1 MQKMR
6 TNLIR
11 NAAGFGL
18 AATILSGCSVPEEV
32 IETPRVEVRT
42 VEVQRQ
48 KPIVPSIDPI
58 ALRDVDWIILTP
70 NNIDA
75 KIQELKTDELVFFAL
90 TTNGYE
96 NLSLNISNIRAVIEQ
111 QQRIIAIYEKQYK

>member
-1 MQKMR
+1 MQKTR
-6 TNLIR
+6 NSLIR
-11 NAAGFGL
+11 NVLGFGL
-18 AATILSGCSVPEEV
+18 IAIILSACSSPEAVVEP
-32 IETPRVEVRT
+32 PRVEVRT

-58 ALRDVDWIILTP
+58 TLRDTDWIILTP
-70 NNIDA
+70 NNIDT
-75 KIQELKTDELVFFAL
+75 KLDELETDELVFFAL

-96 NLSLNISNIRAVIEQ
+96 NLSLNISDIRAVIEQ